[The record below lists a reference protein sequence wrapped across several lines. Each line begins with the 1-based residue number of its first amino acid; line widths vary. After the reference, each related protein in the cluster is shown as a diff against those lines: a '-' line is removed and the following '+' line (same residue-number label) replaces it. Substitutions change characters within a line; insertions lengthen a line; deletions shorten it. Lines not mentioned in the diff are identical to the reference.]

1 MRHAEGKCC
10 GLAREAARRYGKI
23 GGTPRTGIAMAQ
35 SPLFEEMDRRIREI
49 LAQSPAADLE
59 RNLKALLQS
68 FFARLDLVTSE
79 EFEVQ
84 REVLARA
91 RARLEELEAR
101 VAELEKK
108 AYGKERGS
116 ETGRQGGAS

>member
-1 MRHAEGKCC
+1 
-10 GLAREAARRYGKI
+10 
-23 GGTPRTGIAMAQ
+23 MAQ